1 MKDYKP
7 FLSQG
12 FVSLDDSSK
21 IPPVK
26 ILRDTGAA
34 QTLLLEGVLPL
45 SEQTFTGRTVLIQGV
60 ELGVINV
67 PLHRICLKS
76 DLITGPVTVG
86 VRPTLPVSGV
96 SLLLDNALAGGMV
109 VPDPLACERVTSN
122 VTSDDDLYPAC
133 AVTRAMARRREI
145 EADHSTG
152 AFTKDSLPDID

>member
-1 MKDYKP
+1 MSSSTDSMKDYKP

-21 IPPVK
+21 THTVK
-26 ILRDTGAA
+26 ILQLRDTGAA
-34 QTLLLEGVLPL
+34 QTLSLEGVLPL

-76 DLITGPVTVG
+76 YLITGPVTVD

-96 SLLLDNALAGGMV
+96 SLLQGNDLAGGKV
-109 VPDPLACERVTSN
+109 VPDPIVCERVTSK
-122 VTSDDDLYPAC
+122 VTSNDEDDDLYPAWS
-133 AVTRAMARRREI
+133 VTRPMARRQ
-145 EADHSTG
+145 
-152 AFTKDSLPDID
+152 